1 MLSAFVTLTAVI
13 QSKKGLTES
22 TFGQLSSIRETQV
35 AAIES
40 YFNFMGSSLK
50 ALATQ
55 ESTIAAVEEF
65 TDGFGNI
72 GDYFTLSD
80 SDVKQDLIKMYD
92 SEYLGNVNYAIPRV
106 QQKRSTSNYLP
117 KSAEGRFL
125 QHLFIYSNPQPTGQ
139 KEKYLKSSLVSPY
152 STAHVMYHKSLM
164 EILDDF
170 KLYDVFLVDTEGNVV
185 YSVFKE
191 KDFATN
197 LEKGGVY
204 ANSGLGEV
212 YKKN

>member
-92 SEYLGNVNYAIPRV
+92 SEYLAMSITPYQEFSRKGLHQTISQRV
-106 QQKRSTSNYLP
+106 LK
-117 KSAEGRFL
+117 AGFL

-139 KEKYLKSSLVSPY
+139 KR
-152 STAHVMYHKSLM
+152 
-164 EILDDF
+164 EI
-170 KLYDVFLVDTEGNVV
+170 
-185 YSVFKE
+185 S
-191 KDFATN
+191 
-197 LEKGGVY
+197 
-204 ANSGLGEV
+204 
-212 YKKN
+212 